1 MPRNTVR
8 QLGAT
13 FRSVERAETQ
23 KRVTQQSPFGNI
35 FARASFDWEEVD
47 MATFVDGVA
56 YSTSL
61 GRSVTIS
68 ATADG
73 GAIKVSIWENNQKH
87 EAYAGTCETLN
98 AIFAALGPPTGD
110 ISQAAD

>member
-23 KRVTQQSPFGNI
+23 KRVTQQSPFGNV

-61 GRSVTIS
+61 GRSVT
-68 ATADG
+68 
-73 GAIKVSIWENNQKH
+73 NQKH

>member
-23 KRVTQQSPFGNI
+23 KRVAQQSPFGGI

-47 MATFVDGVA
+47 AATFVDGFA
-56 YSTSL
+56 YSSAI
-61 GRSVTIS
+61 GRSVTVS
-68 ATADG
+68 ATSDG
-73 GAIKVSIWENNQKH
+73 GAIKVSVWENNQKH
-87 EAYAGTCETLN
+87 EAYAGTCDTLN
-98 AIFAALGPPTGD
+98 AIFAALGPPAGD